1 MWSSF
6 QLIGHSKDYMATV
19 HSGYTN
25 EMWPDFSVL
34 LEYFLNIP
42 QPKLEV
48 DYLISGLKYKAC
60 GYIGKFQYGNLGFC
74 YVTTGSNTIYVN
86 VTTIILNAMGKT
98 QTVHVI
104 SRS

>member
-48 DYLISGLKYKAC
+48 DYLISGLKYGAS
-60 GYIGKFQYGNLGFC
+60 GYIGKFQYGNLGFR
-74 YVTTGSNTIYVN
+74 
-86 VTTIILNAMGKT
+86 
-98 QTVHVI
+98 HVDCWEQYNLC
-104 SRS
+104 

>member
-1 MWSSF
+1 MKCGLIF
-6 QLIGHSKDYMATV
+6 QFCWNI
-19 HSGYTN
+19 
-25 EMWPDFSVL
+25 
-34 LEYFLNIP
+34 FLNIP

-60 GYIGKFQYGNLGFC
+60 GYIGKFQYGNIGFR

-98 QTVHVI
+98 QTVEFI
-104 SRS
+104 KNYNTQLLGPSWK

>member
-1 MWSSF
+1 MKCGLIF
-6 QLIGHSKDYMATV
+6 QFCWNI
-19 HSGYTN
+19 
-25 EMWPDFSVL
+25 
-34 LEYFLNIP
+34 FLNIP

-48 DYLISGLKYKAC
+48 DYLISGLKYGAS

-74 YVTTGSNTIYVN
+74 NVTAGNNTIYVN
-86 VTTIILNAMGKT
+86 VTTIILHAMGKA

>member
-1 MWSSF
+1 MKCGLIF

-48 DYLISGLKYKAC
+48 DYLISGL
-60 GYIGKFQYGNLGFC
+60 
-74 YVTTGSNTIYVN
+74 
-86 VTTIILNAMGKT
+86 
-98 QTVHVI
+98 
-104 SRS
+104 

>member
-1 MWSSF
+1 MWSPFVDHHLLLVDIQSLFIYKEISSFLNLKFTWKKMWSSF

-48 DYLISGLKYKAC
+48 DYLISGL
-60 GYIGKFQYGNLGFC
+60 
-74 YVTTGSNTIYVN
+74 
-86 VTTIILNAMGKT
+86 
-98 QTVHVI
+98 
-104 SRS
+104 